1 MASSR
6 ERNDRLFTSTPR
18 HRTAAVATPSTR
30 WKETLRRA
38 CLDRA
43 RQKRRDLVMRKRRQF
58 SFCESND
65 GTNQS
70 AFSVVEEELRK
81 SGVGIVSSD
90 DKQGARKGSE
100 SCVMSSEEPFSA
112 HVLSKDEEGE
122 IAGREDVQGL
132 DAMDVDDAR
141 NDFIGYTITEDDLN
155 DILEDVEEELGLNG
169 NQRVQFLSIALDVKV
184 SNVCSFVVLL
194 IIRGSIFGRSVGS

>member
-6 ERNDRLFTSTPR
+6 ESDDTLFTSTPR
-18 HRTAAVATPSTR
+18 HRTVAVATPPTR

-43 RQKRRDLVMRKRRQF
+43 RQKRRDLVMRKRRHF

-65 GTNQS
+65 GTSQS
-70 AFSVVEEELRK
+70 AFRVVEEELRNN
-81 SGVGIVSSD
+81 GVGIVSFD
-90 DKQGARKGSE
+90 RQGARKASE
-100 SCVMSSEEPFSA
+100 SWVMSGDEPFSA
-112 HVLSKDEEGE
+112 HVLTKDDEGE
-122 IAGREDVQGL
+122 IAGSEDVQDL
-132 DAMDVDDAR
+132 DSMDIDDAR
-141 NDFIGYTITEDDLN
+141 NNFIGYTITEDDLN

-194 IIRGSIFGRSVGS
+194 IIRGFIFGRGIGG